1 MNRVK
6 LNGFPNFCRKMI
18 ACSGERGVLSMVNL
32 SQNIQSEEFHLF
44 SGIGEIE
51 RELHDTKHV
60 TPSAEA
66 VCNNSHNLRGLC
78 HFQIRRLF
86 WSRSFSRRASPEC
99 E

>member
-1 MNRVK
+1 
-6 LNGFPNFCRKMI
+6 
-18 ACSGERGVLSMVNL
+18 MVNL

-86 WSRSFSRRASPEC
+86 WSRSFSRRDSPEC